1 MANITNLPVTGQI
14 KTGGEKVIALNQQN
28 IDLLKKGY
36 ANDPSIVAA
45 NNAVSNK
52 DLLSQSFA
60 APTIENTVSA
70 PKVDVEQAEVA
81 PVAEQA
87 VVNPAVTADAVAPAE
102 NPVQISAIPTV
113 QNSTSIENDPVNMNM
128 TAPSVEET
136 KTEDATLD
144 PLSGLESLIPNTNLN
159 VTPLAEEKVE
169 VASNNTEI
177 AMPTIEEPKA
187 EEKKEETADII
198 SPFQVSSAP
207 NIFDQ
212 ASAPQTVGETKEEIN
227 SVEQVQ
233 AAEPQ
238 LNPTNIFTAPE
249 QQVSN
254 VENKEIKN
262 EPVANNTELSNDILQ
277 AEIALEKEA
286 ADLYDKLAQNTR
298 KKIELLEQKK
308 KTTNNVV
315 EQNIN
320 KEPSASILFNPN
332 GTLNDNKVF
341 EEIEGNPLKLVA

>member
-1 MANITNLPVTGQI
+1 MANITNLPVTGPM

-36 ANDPSIVAA
+36 ANDPSVVAA

-52 DLLSQSFA
+52 DLLTQSFA
-60 APTIENTVSA
+60 APTIENAEPTPQVNVVEA
-70 PKVDVEQAEVA
+70 PKSEIETPAAVENVA
-81 PVAEQA
+81 
-87 VVNPAVTADAVAPAE
+87 APIE
-102 NPVQISAIPTV
+102 NPVQISAIPTI
-113 QNSTSIENDPVNMNM
+113 QSSTSIENDPVNMNM
-128 TAPSVEET
+128 NGNPEEI
-136 KTEDATLD
+136 KVNDSATLD

-159 VTPLAEEKVE
+159 VTPIEEPKAEIS
-169 VASNNTEI
+169 SNNTEI
-177 AMPTIEEPKA
+177 AMPTIEAPI
-187 EEKKEETADII
+187 EENKKEETNDI
-198 SPFQVSSAP
+198 SPFKVSDAP

-212 ASAPQTVGETKEEIN
+212 AAPAAPLETKEEAKVQEPK
-227 SVEQVQ
+227 VEVNV
-233 AAEPQ
+233 
-238 LNPTNIFTAPE
+238 NPANIFTAPE

>member
-1 MANITNLPVTGQI
+1 MANITNLPVTGPM

-36 ANDPSIVAA
+36 ANDPSVVAA

-52 DLLSQSFA
+52 DLLTQSFA
-60 APTIENTVSA
+60 APTIENAEPTPQVNVVEA
-70 PKVDVEQAEVA
+70 PKSEIETPAAVENVA
-81 PVAEQA
+81 
-87 VVNPAVTADAVAPAE
+87 APIE
-102 NPVQISAIPTV
+102 NPVQISAIPTI
-113 QNSTSIENDPVNMNM
+113 QSSTSIENDPVNMNM
-128 TAPSVEET
+128 NGNPEEI
-136 KTEDATLD
+136 KVNDSATLD
-144 PLSGLESLIPNTNLN
+144 PLSGLENLIPNTNLN
-159 VTPLAEEKVE
+159 VTPIEEPKAEIS
-169 VASNNTEI
+169 SNNTEI
-177 AMPTIEEPKA
+177 AMPTIEAPI
-187 EEKKEETADII
+187 EENKKEETNDI
-198 SPFQVSSAP
+198 SPFKVSDAP

-212 ASAPQTVGETKEEIN
+212 AAPAAPLETKEEAKAQEPK
-227 SVEQVQ
+227 VEVNV
-233 AAEPQ
+233 
-238 LNPTNIFTAPE
+238 NPANIFTAPE

>member
-14 KTGGEKVIALNQQN
+14 KIGGEKVIALNQQN

-36 ANDPSIVAA
+36 ANDPSVVAA

-60 APTIENTVSA
+60 APTMENAELAPQVEAVQAPESVIEAPTTVEN
-70 PKVDVEQAEVA
+70 VVA
-81 PVAEQA
+81 PV
-87 VVNPAVTADAVAPAE
+87 E
-102 NPVQISAIPTV
+102 NPVQISAIPTI
-113 QNSTSIENDPVNMNM
+113 QSSTSIENDPVNMNM
-128 TAPSVEET
+128 TATPIEEN
-136 KTEDATLD
+136 KTEDTTLD

-159 VTPLAEEKVE
+159 VTPIEEPKAEI
-169 VASNNTEI
+169 ASNNTEI
-177 AMPTIEEPKA
+177 AMPTIEAPTT
-187 EEKKEETADII
+187 EEKKEETNDVI

-212 ASAPQTVGETKEEIN
+212 ASVPQAVSEMKEETNNIKQ
-227 SVEQVQ
+227 EQTI
-233 AAEPQ
+233 EPQ
-238 LNPTNIFTAPE
+238 VNPTNIFTAPE
-249 QQVSN
+249 QNVSN
-254 VENKEIKN
+254 EIKEVKQEGN
-262 EPVANNTELSNDILQ
+262 VNNIELSNDILQ

-315 EQNIN
+315 EPNIN

>member
-1 MANITNLPVTGQI
+1 MANITNLPVTGPM

-36 ANDPSIVAA
+36 ANDPSVVAA

-52 DLLSQSFA
+52 DLLTQSFA
-60 APTIENTVSA
+60 APTIENAEPTPQVNVVEA
-70 PKVDVEQAEVA
+70 PKSEIETPAAVENVA
-81 PVAEQA
+81 
-87 VVNPAVTADAVAPAE
+87 APIE
-102 NPVQISAIPTV
+102 NPVQISAIPTI
-113 QNSTSIENDPVNMNM
+113 QSSTSIENDPVNMNM
-128 TAPSVEET
+128 NGNPEET
-136 KTEDATLD
+136 KVNDSATLD

-238 LNPTNIFTAPE
+238 LNPANIFTAPE

-262 EPVANNTELSNDILQ
+262 ESVANNAELSNDILQ